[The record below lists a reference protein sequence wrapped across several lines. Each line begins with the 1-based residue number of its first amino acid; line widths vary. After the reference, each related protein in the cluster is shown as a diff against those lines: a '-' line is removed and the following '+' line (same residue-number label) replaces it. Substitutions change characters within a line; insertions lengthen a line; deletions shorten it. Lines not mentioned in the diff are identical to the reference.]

1 MRTHIPN
8 PIIYDF
14 YKMIS
19 SVVTKLQSQC
29 HSPGDCHQI
38 ISREHQ
44 VKFAL
49 VASDLTLPIFL
60 QFDNLNLNLKK
71 KGMTFVN
78 GRV

>member
-1 MRTHIPN
+1 M
-8 PIIYDF
+8 
-14 YKMIS
+14 
-19 SVVTKLQSQC
+19 
-29 HSPGDCHQI
+29 
-38 ISREHQ
+38 
-44 VKFAL
+44 KFAL